1 MFLNKPI
8 ETTSSL
14 IDQASQSAD
23 HAIKSTEQ
31 AANEA
36 LQSISQ
42 SLQDLRHQASPMLE
56 RAANQASSLTHH
68 GLDCLRE
75 STHQLRLKAEHAQ
88 ENTVNYIKHEPVK
101 SVLIAAATG
110 AALMALIS
118 LVSHSR
124 HRS

>member
-1 MFLNKPI
+1 MFNSKPV
-8 ETTSSL
+8 EASSSL

-23 HAIKSTEQ
+23 QAIKSTQ
-31 AANEA
+31 KAANEA

-42 SLQDLRHQASPMLE
+42 SLQDLSHQATPLLE
-56 RAANQASSLTHH
+56 RAANGASSLTHH
-68 GLDCLRE
+68 GLDRLRE
-75 STHQLRLKAEHAQ
+75 STHELRVKAEHAQ
-88 ENTVNYIKHEPVK
+88 ESTVKYIQHEPVK

-124 HRS
+124 QRG